1 MKRIPISRRAIAA
14 FAISASASLAS
25 SLAPGL
31 AWGQADTLRIAV
43 INPFSGP
50 MALYGDEV
58 ARGYQLAIDEA
69 NAKGGVAG
77 RKIELMRGDASS
89 PPQGIAAVEKLASQD
104 KVEVFTGTYI
114 SAVSNAASDTALRYN
129 RLYWDTNALAGDLT
143 ERGLPNFIRSGP
155 YASSFAEVSAAAT
168 KELLAPALKKDLKD
182 IKVWIEHEDS
192 IFGTSIATLQ
202 KDLLEK
208 MGAKVVGVG
217 AHNFRAIDL
226 TDSILRAKATEPD
239 VWIETGYVPD
249 GSLLLRTMRDQG
261 LKIPAV
267 MMVGTGDTFET
278 LDALGTDYL
287 EGVTVVGYPR
297 PDQTEAYGPGAAAF
311 LAAYK
316 AKYNRDPIAPQ
327 GMTAY
332 VGMQMLIEAI
342 AAAGSTDVEK
352 VRAAAAKMDKPL
364 KSYAT
369 GFGVKFDAKFQNTRA
384 FPTVVQW
391 QSGKVVTVF
400 PKDAAQP
407 GVKLVNLPRK

>member
-1 MKRIPISRRAIAA
+1 MKRISSSRWARALAIAA
-14 FAISASASLAS
+14 SAGLAS
-25 SLAPGL
+25 SLASGF
-31 AWGQADTLRIAV
+31 AWGQAEPLRIAV

-50 MALYGDEV
+50 LALYGEEV
-58 ARGYQLAIDEA
+58 ARGYQIAIDEA
-69 NAKGGVAG
+69 NARGGVVG
-77 RKIELMRGDASS
+77 RKIELLRGDAGS

-114 SAVSNAASDTALRYN
+114 SAVSNAASDAALRYN
-129 RLYWDTNALAGDLT
+129 RIYWDTNALAGDLT

-155 YASSFAEVSAAAT
+155 FATSFAEVSADAT
-168 KELLAPALKKDLKD
+168 RDLLAPALKKDIKNL
-182 IKVWIEHEDS
+182 KVWIEHEDS
-192 IFGTSIATLQ
+192 IFGTSIAELQ
-202 KDLLEK
+202 KTLLEK
-208 MGAKVVGVG
+208 MGAKVVGLG

-226 TDSILRAKATEPD
+226 NDSILRAKAAEPD

-261 LKIPAV
+261 LKVPAI
-267 MMVGTGDTFET
+267 MMLATGDTFET
-278 LDALGTDYL
+278 LDALGAEYL
-287 EGVTVVGYPR
+287 EGITVVGYPR
-297 PDQTEAYGPGAAAF
+297 SDQTESFGPGASAY
-311 LAAYK
+311 LGAYK
-316 AKYNRDPIAPQ
+316 AKYNRDPVAPQ

-342 AAAGSTDVEK
+342 AAAGGTDMEK
-352 VRAAAAKMDKPL
+352 VRAAAAKMDKPA

-369 GFGVKFDAKFQNTRA
+369 GFGVKFDEKFQNTRA

-407 GVKLVNLPRK
+407 SVKLVNLPRQ